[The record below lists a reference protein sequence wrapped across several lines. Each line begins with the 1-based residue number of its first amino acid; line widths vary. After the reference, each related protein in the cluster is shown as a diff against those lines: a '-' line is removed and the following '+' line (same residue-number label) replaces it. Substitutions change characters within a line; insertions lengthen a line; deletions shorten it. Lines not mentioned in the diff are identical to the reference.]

1 MNATFAEKLAQLR
14 AQKGLTQRE
23 LGAAAGVA
31 WSMISKYES
40 GQSMPRLKVLMRLG
54 GALGVPVKELL
65 GEESG
70 RPSVELYD
78 GFSSRLLDLRCR
90 KKISLRL
97 LSKRTGIETSVLA
110 EFEQG
115 ELSPSTD
122 DLYSLADALGVS
134 VTELAGEKHDAE
146 TVRIKLSFDDS
157 PEDPVTFPVTPA
169 SYQSLIEAAERLGLT
184 PGEVLARL
192 IETAADAAR
201 DPDNASETALNLL
214 ESMKL
219 K

>member
-1 MNATFAEKLAQLR
+1 
-14 AQKGLTQRE
+14 
-23 LGAAAGVA
+23 
-31 WSMISKYES
+31 MISKYES